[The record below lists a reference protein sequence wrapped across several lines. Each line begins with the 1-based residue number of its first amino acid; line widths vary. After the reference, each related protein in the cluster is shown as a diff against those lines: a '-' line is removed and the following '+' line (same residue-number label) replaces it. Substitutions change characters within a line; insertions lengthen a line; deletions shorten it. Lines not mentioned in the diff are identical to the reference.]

1 VNQHVP
7 IDDRQRDA
15 ESGRLL
21 RAYSAEYRWAKR
33 YRALRIGVSMLLAAT
48 APVLSLPS
56 LTAAGVVGAAAG
68 VWVVASRLVLIPIE
82 QRHVRLAVRIQE
94 RFDTRLFGLP
104 WADSMAGPTP
114 PEEDIADAAR
124 RLERDER
131 VARQHREGW
140 YPSTVGLPYPA
151 DVIVA
156 QWSSVAYGRHQ
167 SRAYF
172 HFVTGAIALVAVSVI
187 AIGVV
192 GGMSLTDWLITFALP
207 SLPAALDAS
216 EIADAHRRMA
226 DRKAKNEDELLQPL
240 WSAELAAPGTLSV
253 EDCRRVQD
261 ESFRLRSRGLQ
272 VPDWFFWR
280 RRERSEAN
288 MHEAAEARRQQHLRA
303 TASLPRPGAPLPD

>member
-1 VNQHVP
+1 MS
-7 IDDRQRDA
+7 IDDRQRDV

-21 RAYSAEYRWAKR
+21 RAYSAEYRRAKR
-33 YRALRIGVSMLLAAT
+33 YRALRIGVSMLLAAL
-48 APVLSLPS
+48 APAFSLAS

-68 VWVVASRLVLIPIE
+68 VWVVASRLLLIPIE

-94 RFDTRLFGLP
+94 RFDTRLFDLP
-104 WADSMAGPTP
+104 WVDSIAGPTP

-124 RLERDER
+124 RLEGDER
-131 VARQHREGW
+131 VARQHQEGW

-151 DVIVA
+151 NVLVA

-172 HFVTGAIALVAVSVI
+172 HFITGVIALVAVTVI

-192 GGMSLTDWLITFALP
+192 GGMTLTDWLITFALP

-216 EIADAHRRMA
+216 EIADAHRRIA
-226 DRKAKNEDELLQPL
+226 DRKAKNEDEVLQPL
-240 WSAELAAPGTLSV
+240 WSAELAAPGTLSA

-272 VPDWFFWR
+272 VPEWFFWR
-280 RRERSEAN
+280 RRQRSEAN
-288 MHEAAEARRQQHLRA
+288 MHEAAEARRQQHLGA
-303 TASLPRPGAPLPD
+303 TASIAPPGAPLRD